1 MRRILSLL
9 LLALMASTACS
20 AESFSDAAPAQAERT
35 ALESEGVAP
44 PHSELS
50 EVVEEALPSV
60 VNVKVES
67 VNLSQ
72 TGPIEG
78 QGEGSGVVIDE
89 KGIILTNYHV
99 VEGAVEVRVVFT
111 DDREPLEGRVIG
123 GDIDRDLAVIEVEAG
138 DLDAIPI
145 GSSDE
150 LRLGDGVVALGF
162 PLGLGGPTVT
172 SGILSGTNRTI
183 EARAATGIERLFGLL
198 QTDAAINPGNSGGAL
213 VDLNGRL
220 VGINTA
226 VAGSA
231 ENIGFAIAID
241 KALPIIN
248 EILTDPPEQQAWLG
262 VQLGDIT
269 SPALA
274 EELGLPS
281 DTEGAVVFGVIP
293 GSPAEEVNLEEG
305 DVIVSLDGEDITSSE
320 ELITALR
327 ELDPGTEVELRVL
340 SADGERTVS
349 TELVQRPAT
358 FDTRSPSPD
367 EEDE

>member
-1 MRRILSLL
+1 MLIAA
-9 LLALMASTACS
+9 LLAPACS
-20 AESFSDAAPAQAERT
+20 LETPLETQAEQAEPADPERSP
-35 ALESEGVAP
+35 LEQDEAPP

-50 EVVEEALPSV
+50 EIVEQALPSV

-72 TGPIEG
+72 TGPPIEG
-78 QGEGSGVVIDE
+78 SGEGSGVVIDE

-99 VEGAVEVRVVFT
+99 IEGAVEVRVVFT
-111 DDREPLEGRVIG
+111 DDHESLEGRVIG
-123 GDIDRDLAVIEVEAG
+123 GDIDRDLAVIEVEAD

-145 GSSDE
+145 GSSDQ
-150 LRLGDGVVALGF
+150 LKLGDGVIAMGF

-172 SGILSGTNRTI
+172 SGILSGTNRKI
-183 EARAATGIERLFGLL
+183 QARAGTEIEELFGLL

-248 EILTDPPEQQAWLG
+248 EILTDPPEEQAWLG

-269 SPALA
+269 TPALA
-274 EELGLPS
+274 EELGLPA
-281 DTEGAVVFGVIP
+281 DAQGAVVFGIIP
-293 GSPAEEVNLEEG
+293 GSPAEESDLEEG
-305 DVIVSLDGEDITSSE
+305 EVITSLNGEEVASSE
-320 ELITALR
+320 ELISALR

-340 SADGERTVS
+340 SADGERTVR
-349 TELVQRPAT
+349 TEVVQRPAT
-358 FDTRSPSPD
+358 FDRRSPEPD
-367 EEDE
+367 EDE